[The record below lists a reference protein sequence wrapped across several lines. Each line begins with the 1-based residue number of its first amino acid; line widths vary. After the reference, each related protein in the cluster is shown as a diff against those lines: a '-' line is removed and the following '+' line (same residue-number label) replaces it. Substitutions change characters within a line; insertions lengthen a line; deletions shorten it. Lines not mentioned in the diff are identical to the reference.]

1 VPDIDQSRSRILAEK
16 INHLFQTVHSRNRG
30 EYTAEEVAQAI
41 EETGGPTISP
51 SYIWY
56 LRTGRRDNPTRKHL
70 EALARFFGVSPA
82 YFLDDE
88 AAERIDAQLDLLAAL
103 RDAGVREIA
112 LRASGLSPRSLAA
125 IREMVN
131 HVRELE
137 GLPQGKGEA
146 DPEDKGTLGQGPEA
160 SRKQV

>member
-1 VPDIDQSRSRILAEK
+1 LRGRSAWGESQVADVDQSRPKTLAEK
-16 INHLFQTVHSRNRG
+16 LNLLFQTVHPRNRG
-30 EYTAEEVAQAI
+30 EYSAEEVAQAI
-41 EETGGPTISP
+41 EEMGGPTISP

-112 LRASGLSPRSLAA
+112 LRASGLSPLSLDA
-125 IREMVN
+125 IREMIN
-131 HVRELE
+131 HVRQLE
-137 GLPQGKGEA
+137 GIPDGRDEPP
-146 DPEDKGTLGQGPEA
+146 PEEEGT
-160 SRKQV
+160 